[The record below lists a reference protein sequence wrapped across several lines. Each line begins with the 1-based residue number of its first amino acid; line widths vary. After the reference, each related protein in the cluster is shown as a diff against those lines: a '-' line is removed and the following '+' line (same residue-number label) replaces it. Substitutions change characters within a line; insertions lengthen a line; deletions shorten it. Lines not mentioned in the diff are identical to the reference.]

1 MIIIIKHIHEKK
13 KKVVRKIQQKTAKG
27 RKQKTDKE
35 RDRGEKRKQRID
47 KERQRRKTERE
58 ELEDRKRNR
67 QIRIGYEKTK
77 IKNIYVSFKEQIT
90 LKAGR
95 KNTVE
100 LKFARYTCA
109 GEMSTRVPMKDRKDR
124 HVLLDSV
131 EKTYDLGTIS
141 LYVSILLFV
150 IPICTKMQILNNK

>member
-13 KKVVRKIQQKTAKG
+13 KKVVREIQQKTGKG
-27 RKQKTDKE
+27 RKQKTDKD

-67 QIRIGYEKTK
+67 QRRIGYEKTK

-90 LKAGR
+90 IKVGR

-100 LKFARYTCA
+100 LKFAQYTCA
-109 GEMSTRVPMKDRKDR
+109 GEMSTRVP
-124 HVLLDSV
+124 S
-131 EKTYDLGTIS
+131 EGS
-141 LYVSILLFV
+141 QGS
-150 IPICTKMQILNNK
+150 PCTFGQC

>member
-13 KKVVRKIQQKTAKG
+13 KKVVRKIQQKTSKG

-47 KERQRRKTERE
+47 KERQKRKTERE
-58 ELEDRKRNR
+58 ELEDRNR
-67 QIRIGYEKTK
+67 QRRIGYEKTK

-90 LKAGR
+90 IKVGR

-100 LKFARYTCA
+100 LKFAQYTCA
-109 GEMSTRVPMKDRKDR
+109 GEKSTRVPIEG
-124 HVLLDSV
+124 SQ
-131 EKTYDLGTIS
+131 GS
-141 LYVSILLFV
+141 
-150 IPICTKMQILNNK
+150 PCTFGQC

>member
-13 KKVVRKIQQKTAKG
+13 KKVVREIQQKAGKG

-47 KERQRRKTERE
+47 KERQKRKTERE
-58 ELEDRKRNR
+58 ELEDRNR
-67 QIRIGYEKTK
+67 QRRIGYEKTK

-90 LKAGR
+90 IKVGR

-100 LKFARYTCA
+100 LKFAQYTCA
-109 GEMSTRVPMKDRKDR
+109 GEKSTRVP
-124 HVLLDSV
+124 S
-131 EKTYDLGTIS
+131 EGS
-141 LYVSILLFV
+141 QGS
-150 IPICTKMQILNNK
+150 PCTFGQC